1 MKSVAIELDEE
12 TGDPVEA
19 LKQCARQIR
28 DGYGAGSLVTSDAQ
42 GFNDKWLGFWTS
54 IPKSWDGSGHSID
67 ILVESET
74 ELSDYDMAALV
85 ERRIQEWINYC
96 SG

>member
-1 MKSVAIELDEE
+1 MKSVAIELDME
-12 TGDPVEA
+12 TNDPVEA
-19 LKQCARQIR
+19 LKACARQIR

-54 IPKSWDGSGHSID
+54 IPKSWEGTKFKAD
-67 ILVESET
+67 ILIESET

-85 ERRIQEWINYC
+85 ESRIKEFV
-96 SG
+96 